1 MMEGVRD
8 VEGLFSHED
17 IRKTYEELSWH
28 RRSKDIIQ
36 EYALNLK
43 DIRGVALEGVDL
55 RKCSDVLD
63 LGCGYGFFTEKLAG
77 RLNPGARVMGIDVI
91 DHSNRQS
98 FIDTVTLMGH
108 RASFIQG
115 SADVIRD
122 MAGSGF
128 DLVIASYSLY
138 FFPHLIPEIARV
150 LRGSGVFITVTH
162 SKYSLKELTSF
173 VPFSMRTAGIDAPE
187 ELRINRLFRAFSL
200 EEGGLQLEP
209 YFRDVERILY
219 ENSLVF
225 PLDRF
230 EACIDYL
237 DTKKHLLLKEVT
249 DRHPAKFDDVLAVL
263 VKALF
268 DHASAHGKVL
278 ITKDDGIFRCWL
290 PVHGRRTT

>member
-1 MMEGVRD
+1 MEGVRD

-55 RKCSDVLD
+55 RECSDVLD

-200 EEGGLQLEP
+200 EEGAAARALLQGRGTYPLREFPRLPPGPVRGLHRLP
-209 YFRDVERILY
+209 
-219 ENSLVF
+219 
-225 PLDRF
+225 
-230 EACIDYL
+230 
-237 DTKKHLLLKEVT
+237 
-249 DRHPAKFDDVLAVL
+249 RHQETPAPQGGHRSPSGQV
-263 VKALF
+263 
-268 DHASAHGKVL
+268 
-278 ITKDDGIFRCWL
+278 R
-290 PVHGRRTT
+290 